1 MNQTSGNKTR
11 LTDRKRAAI
20 MEAAVSEWKHQGYD
34 NTSMDRIAEVAS
46 VSKRTVYNHFPS
58 KEELFA
64 AIVAE
69 LMSRCQI
76 MKEFDFD
83 PKKSISSQ
91 LTAIGKTAVELMTS
105 TEFQDLA
112 RVTLSRFLQSP
123 EIASEM
129 LIETTQVEAELAVWF
144 KTTHEAGQL
153 RVPDPT
159 LAAKQFLGLIQSFA
173 FWPPLIGKEPPLT
186 TPQKKAVVKSTVSMF
201 LDHYKP
207 SNL

>member
-1 MNQTSGNKTR
+1 MR

-20 MEAAVSEWKHQGYD
+20 IEAAVSEWKRHGYD

-64 AIVAE
+64 AIVSE

-83 PKKSISSQ
+83 PQKSISTQ

-123 EIASEM
+123 EMASEM

-144 KTTHEAGQL
+144 KTTHETGLL

-186 TPQKKAVVKSTVSMF
+186 TPQKKAVVKSTVNMF
-201 LDHYKP
+201 LDHYAP
-207 SNL
+207 SSS

>member
-1 MNQTSGNKTR
+1 MKQPSGNKTR

-20 MEAAVSEWKHQGYD
+20 IEAAVSELKCNGYD

-58 KEELFA
+58 KEELFV
-64 AIVAE
+64 AIVSE
-69 LMSRCQI
+69 LMSRCQ
-76 MKEFDFD
+76 MLEEFDFD
-83 PKKSISSQ
+83 PQKSIATQ
-91 LTAIGKTAVELMTS
+91 LTAIGKTAVELMSS

-129 LIETTQVEAELAVWF
+129 MMESTQIEAGLILWFEAVH
-144 KTTHEAGQL
+144 KAGQL
-153 RVPDPT
+153 RVPDSK

-173 FWPPLIGKEPPLT
+173 FWPPLIGREPLLT
-186 TPQKKAVVKSTVSMF
+186 TQQKKTVVKSTVSMF
-201 LDHYKP
+201 LDHYGP
-207 SNL
+207 